1 MTGAAPRQGPGRAGA
16 TRGPRKD
23 EARNAGARPR
33 RPLRGGPGR
42 SWAALPPRSAA
53 CSAVLAALVLAGCAG
68 TPERPA
74 PDGPG
79 LRLRLDDLPQFQAAP
94 DPRPVPRSAP
104 DNVPLLKGDPAPF
117 DGVLV
122 SEAWLIN
129 REETADQRDTLKG
142 QVGVLAKLAADLQAE
157 AFEGLTR
164 TAEAAR
170 LQWWEEPSTNRW
182 IGFALGVGL
191 TIGAGLAFAEVAGAL
206 D

>member
-104 DNVPLLKGDPAPF
+104 DNVPLLK
-117 DGVLV
+117 VLLTDSAV
-122 SEAWLIN
+122 ADRVLFGSDFYMMET
-129 REETADQRDTLKG
+129 RKFEEKELSI
-142 QVGVLAKLAADLQAE
+142 
-157 AFEGLTR
+157 
-164 TAEAAR
+164 R
-170 LQWWEEPSTNRW
+170 LRA
-182 IGFALGVGL
+182 ALGETL
-191 TIGAGLAFAEVAGAL
+191 FWKIANENPKRYLQ
-206 D
+206 